1 MRIFLVGNPNVG
13 KSVLFRRL
21 TGIYAIVSNYPG
33 TTVELIAGRIRV
45 GKGIAEVTDLPGAYS
60 LEPTSEAEKVT
71 AKMLNG
77 LEKDDIVVNVLDSTN
92 LERSLGLT
100 LELVK
105 LRRPMV
111 IALNLWDEAAH
122 TGVKIDV
129 KLLEE
134 MLGLPCLPLVALTGE
149 GVKALVDSLPHAR
162 TSGRVFDSARRWDE
176 VGKIVKRV
184 QVITHRH
191 HTLLDRLGDASLR
204 RFTGIVIALGVLGM
218 SFEAIRLIGE
228 GLIRWIFEPL
238 FQGIWSPLM
247 LRLSGFLGGNGF
259 LHVLLIG
266 DLVDGGIDYGQSFGL
281 LTTGLFV
288 PFGAVLPYVFA
299 FYLVLSLLEDCGYL
313 PRLAVIADRFMH
325 TVGLHG
331 MGIVPMLLGLG
342 CNVPGALAGRIM
354 ESARER
360 FIGVTLMAIAVPC
373 MAQVAMIIALAGP
386 YGAHALALIFG
397 TLAALWLVL
406 GTILRKTMK
415 GESTELLLDV
425 PPYRVPF
432 LRGLAQKVG
441 MRLAS
446 FMVEAVPFVLLGVL
460 LVNLLYYLKV
470 IDAIGRFTSPVIVS
484 LLGLPPESAGALV
497 VGFLRKD
504 VAVGMLIP
512 LHPSFRQTIVASVV
526 LSIYFPCVATFAVI
540 LRELGI
546 LGTLKASAI
555 MVATVLTVG
564 GLLNLILRLAGY

>member
-247 LRLSGFLGGNGF
+247 LHCRAFWGGTVSCTCF
-259 LHVLLIG
+259 
-266 DLVDGGIDYGQSFGL
+266 
-281 LTTGLFV
+281 
-288 PFGAVLPYVFA
+288 
-299 FYLVLSLLEDCGYL
+299 SLEISWMAASTMDNPSASSQRGSSCL
-313 PRLAVIADRFMH
+313 
-325 TVGLHG
+325 
-331 MGIVPMLLGLG
+331 
-342 CNVPGALAGRIM
+342 
-354 ESARER
+354 SARCCPMSSHSIWCCLCLR
-360 FIGVTLMAIAVPC
+360 TAV
-373 MAQVAMIIALAGP
+373 
-386 YGAHALALIFG
+386 
-397 TLAALWLVL
+397 
-406 GTILRKTMK
+406 
-415 GESTELLLDV
+415 
-425 PPYRVPF
+425 
-432 LRGLAQKVG
+432 
-441 MRLAS
+441 
-446 FMVEAVPFVLLGVL
+446 
-460 LVNLLYYLKV
+460 
-470 IDAIGRFTSPVIVS
+470 TSPD
-484 LLGLPPESAGALV
+484 LL
-497 VGFLRKD
+497 
-504 VAVGMLIP
+504 
-512 LHPSFRQTIVASVV
+512 
-526 LSIYFPCVATFAVI
+526 
-540 LRELGI
+540 
-546 LGTLKASAI
+546 
-555 MVATVLTVG
+555 
-564 GLLNLILRLAGY
+564 

>member
-149 GVKALVDSLPHAR
+149 GIKALVDSLPHAR
-162 TSGRVFDSARRWDE
+162 VSGRVFDSARRWDE

-191 HTLLDRLGDASLR
+191 HTLLERLGDASLR
-204 RFTGIVIALGVLGM
+204 RFMGIVIALCVLGM

-247 LRLSGFLGGNGF
+247 LQLSGFLGGNGF
-259 LHVLLIG
+259 LHALLIG

>member
-259 LHVLLIG
+259 LHALLIG

>member
-13 KSVLFRRL
+13 KSVVFQRL
-21 TGIYAIVSNYPG
+21 TGLYAIASNYPG
-33 TTVELIAGRIRV
+33 TTVELATGRIRV
-45 GKGIAEVTDLPGAYS
+45 GKGIAQVTDLPGTYS

-77 LEKDDIVVNVLDSTN
+77 LAKDDIIVNVLDSTN
-92 LERSLGLT
+92 LERSLGLS
-100 LELVK
+100 LQLVE
-105 LRRPMV
+105 LRRPMI
-111 IALNLWDEAAH
+111 IALNLWDEALH
-122 TGVKIDV
+122 TGTKINV

-134 MLGLPCLPLVALTGE
+134 MLGLSCLPLVALTGE
-149 GVKALVDSLPHAR
+149 GVKALVDSLPRAR
-162 TSGRVFDSARRWDE
+162 VSGFEFDSVRRWDE
-176 VGKIVKRV
+176 VGNIIKRV

-204 RFTGIVIALGVLGM
+204 PFTGIVIALCVLGM

-228 GLIRWIFEPL
+228 GLIRWMFEPIFE
-238 FQGIWSPLM
+238 GIWSPLM
-247 LRLSGFLGGNGF
+247 LRLSGLLGGSGF
-259 LHVLLIG
+259 LHALLIG
-266 DLVDGGIDYGQSFGL
+266 NLVNGGIDYKQAFGL

-299 FYLVLSLLEDCGYL
+299 FYLVLSWLEDCGYL

-331 MGIVPMLLGLG
+331 LGIVPMLLGLG

-360 FIGVTLMAIAVPC
+360 FIGMTLMAIAVPC
-373 MAQVAMIIALAGP
+373 MAQVAMIIALAGS
-386 YGAHALALIFG
+386 YGAPALALIFG
-397 TLAALWLVL
+397 TLAALWLAL
-406 GTILRKTMK
+406 GMILKRTMK

-446 FMVEAVPFVLLGVL
+446 FVAEAVPLVLVGVL
-460 LVNLLYYLKV
+460 LINLLYYFKV
-470 IDAIGRFTSPVIVS
+470 IDAVGRFASPVVVS
-484 LLGLPPESAGALV
+484 LLGLPAESAGSLA

-504 VAVGMLIP
+504 VAVGMLTP
-512 LHPSFRQTIVASVV
+512 LHLSFRQTIVASVV
-526 LSIYFPCVATFAVI
+526 LAIYFPCAATFAVI
-540 LRELGI
+540 FRELGI
-546 LGTLKASAI
+546 LGTSKATAI

-564 GLLNLILRLAGY
+564 GSLNLVLRLMGY

>member
-247 LRLSGFLGGNGF
+247 LQLSGFLGGNGF
-259 LHVLLIG
+259 LHALLIG
-266 DLVDGGIDYGQSFGL
+266 DLVDSGIDYGQSFGL

>member
-1 MRIFLVGNPNVG
+1 MTVFLVGNPNVG
-13 KSVLFRRL
+13 KSVVFQRL
-21 TGIYAIVSNYPG
+21 TGIYAIASNYPG
-33 TTVELIAGRIRV
+33 TTVELTTGRIRM
-45 GKGIAEVTDLPGAYS
+45 GKDTAELTDLPGTYS

-71 AKMLNG
+71 AKRLNG
-77 LEKDDIVVNVLDSTN
+77 LEKDDIIVNMLDSTN

-100 LELVK
+100 LQLVK

-111 IALNLWDEAAH
+111 IALNLWDEAIH
-122 TGVKIDV
+122 TGTKINV

-134 MLGLPCLPLVALTGE
+134 TFGLPCLPLVALTGQ

-162 TSGRVFDSARRWDE
+162 VSGLEFDSARRWDE
-176 VGKIVKRV
+176 VGKIIKRV

-191 HTLLDRLGDASLR
+191 HTFLDRLGDASLR
-204 RFTGIVIALGVLGM
+204 PFTGIVIALCVLGM

-228 GLIRWIFEPL
+228 GLIRWIFEPI
-238 FQGIWSPLM
+238 FEGIWSPLM
-247 LRLSGFLGGNGF
+247 LRLSGLLGGNGL
-259 LHVLLIG
+259 LHALLIG

-299 FYLVLSLLEDCGYL
+299 FYLVLSWLEDCGYL

-360 FIGVTLMAIAVPC
+360 FISMTLMAIAVPC

-386 YGAHALALIFG
+386 YGAPALALILG

-406 GTILRKTMK
+406 GMILRRTMK
-415 GESTELLLDV
+415 GESMELLLDV

-432 LRGLAQKVG
+432 LRALAQKVW

-446 FMVEAVPFVLLGVL
+446 FVAEAVPFVLVGVL
-460 LVNLLYYLKV
+460 LINLLYYFKV
-470 IDAIGRFTSPVIVS
+470 IDAVGRVASPVIVS
-484 LLGLPPESAGALV
+484 LLGLPPQSAGALA

-512 LHPSFRQTIVASVV
+512 LHLSFRQTIVASVV
-526 LSIYFPCVATFAVI
+526 LAIYFPCVATFAVI

-546 LGTLKASAI
+546 LGTSKATAI
-555 MVATVLTVG
+555 MGATVLTVG
-564 GLLNLILRLAGY
+564 GSLNLVLRLMGY

>member
-1 MRIFLVGNPNVG
+1 M
-13 KSVLFRRL
+13 
-21 TGIYAIVSNYPG
+21 
-33 TTVELIAGRIRV
+33 
-45 GKGIAEVTDLPGAYS
+45 
-60 LEPTSEAEKVT
+60 
-71 AKMLNG
+71 
-77 LEKDDIVVNVLDSTN
+77 
-92 LERSLGLT
+92 
-100 LELVK
+100 
-105 LRRPMV
+105 
-111 IALNLWDEAAH
+111 
-122 TGVKIDV
+122 
-129 KLLEE
+129 
-134 MLGLPCLPLVALTGE
+134 
-149 GVKALVDSLPHAR
+149 
-162 TSGRVFDSARRWDE
+162 
-176 VGKIVKRV
+176 
-184 QVITHRH
+184 
-191 HTLLDRLGDASLR
+191 
-204 RFTGIVIALGVLGM
+204 
-218 SFEAIRLIGE
+218 
-228 GLIRWIFEPL
+228 
-238 FQGIWSPLM
+238 
-247 LRLSGFLGGNGF
+247 
-259 LHVLLIG
+259 
-266 DLVDGGIDYGQSFGL
+266 
-281 LTTGLFV
+281 
-288 PFGAVLPYVFA
+288 
-299 FYLVLSLLEDCGYL
+299 
-313 PRLAVIADRFMH
+313 IADRFMH